1 MFVTYGQI
9 YVFIVCVAI
18 GGLSGIL
25 FSLSALLKLWIKN
38 QYFRT
43 IPDIFV
49 FAVLS
54 AVYVFLSYTFGFPN
68 LRAYMILGVFVGIIV
83 YFKSF
88 HILLA
93 NCLKKLYN
101 IIRKKV
107 LKVRYDRVKVKKINS
122 CVHGGRGVANCD
134 IDISNVVS
142 NNFDV
147 GAKEAH

>member
-1 MFVTYGQI
+1 MFVSKGQI

-18 GGLSGIL
+18 GCLSGIF
-25 FSLSALLKLWIKN
+25 FSLSALLKSGVKSKC
-38 QYFRT
+38 FRI

-49 FAVLS
+49 FVALS
-54 AVYVFLSYTFGFPN
+54 VAYVFLAYSFGFPN
-68 LRAYMILGVFVGIIV
+68 LRAYMIVGVFVGIIG

-93 NCLKKLYN
+93 KCLKKLYN

-122 CVHGGRGVANCD
+122 CVHGGCGAAHCD
-134 IDISNVVS
+134 INISNAVPD
-142 NNFDV
+142 NFNV
-147 GAKEAH
+147 GAKKAH